1 MSNGID
7 IHIAAVGDSYTV
19 TVDGLKGPTTY
30 MVTYDCWNRDS
41 RKSCDEMWQN
51 ETDSPRAWGYCP
63 SCGKR
68 RQAIHSRVAG
78 SDS

>member
-1 MSNGID
+1 MIRESWAGQMDNE
-7 IHIAAVGDSYTV
+7 
-19 TVDGLKGPTTY
+19 PTTY
-30 MVTYDCWNRDS
+30 MVTYGCWNRDS

-68 RQAIHSRVAG
+68 RQAVSSRVAG
-78 SDS
+78 SDSPDDYRF